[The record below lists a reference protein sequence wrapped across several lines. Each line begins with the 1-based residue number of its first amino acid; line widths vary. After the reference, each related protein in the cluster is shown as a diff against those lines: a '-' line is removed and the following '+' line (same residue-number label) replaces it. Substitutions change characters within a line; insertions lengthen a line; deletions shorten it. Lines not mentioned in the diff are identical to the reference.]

1 MKKLFCI
8 FVLMISLLSLTSCRS
23 QVLEKAQETTK
34 QYNEQLTQYKEK
46 TSEYNQA
53 VEQIT
58 KVNKDIE
65 DEINKAQTAIDK
77 GETPFDEKT
86 LTTLK
91 DSMGKADKVKAS
103 VPEKLPEYKEMK
115 VDEEAKTDDIKA
127 MIEKAEED
135 MEAMEKCEVPE
146 TPAIPDASKEIKT
159 LSADL
164 KAYEDSIQ
172 SLKQVTAP
180 SDDFIKSRLK
190 TIKTITAIDAVTED
204 HDPNGQLNK
213 QGGYIG
219 CTYFADKRIDRS
231 ELYIEDGKDNV
242 IDIGTEGGGAI
253 EVFNTKEEAEVRDS
267 YLGGFDGMGSM
278 SSGSHH
284 VIGTIII
291 RTSTQFKA
299 SEQNKLTE
307 DITKALTKV
316 E

>member
-1 MKKLFCI
+1 MKKLLCTFI
-8 FVLMISLLSLTSCRS
+8 FMISLLSLTSCRD
-23 QVLEKAQETTK
+23 QVLEKAQETVK
-34 QYNEQLTQYKEK
+34 QYNKQLAQYNEK
-46 TSEYNQA
+46 ISEYNQA
-53 VEQIT
+53 VDQIT
-58 KVNKDIE
+58 KGNKDIE
-65 DEINKAQTAIDK
+65 DEINKAQTVIDK

-91 DSMGKADKVKAS
+91 DSMGEADKTKVS
-103 VPEKLPEYKEMK
+103 VPEKLPEYGELK
-115 VDEEAKTDDIKA
+115 VDEEVKTDDIKA

-135 MEAMEKCEVPE
+135 MEAMEKCEVP
-146 TPAIPDASKEIKT
+146 TVPKVPDVSKVIKS
-159 LSADL
+159 LSSDL
-164 KAYEDSIQ
+164 KAYENSIQ

-180 SDDFIKSRLK
+180 SDDFIKNRLQ
-190 TIKTITAIDAVTED
+190 TIKTITAIEAVTED

-219 CTYFADKRIDRS
+219 CTYFTDKRIDRS

-267 YLGGFDGMGSM
+267 YLGSFDGMGSM
-278 SSGSHH
+278 SSGSHY